1 MNQPTSMPLSISK
14 RIALYVGAA
23 AFTALAL
30 SSVAGWWWSQGQGQ
44 GQGVPPVWQLLS
56 ALVLA
61 QLLPCAVLMLMLA
74 KLRVYA
80 FGPQA
85 QLVRQLTAVGEG
97 LYEPCVQPPAL
108 EWAEPFRA
116 ANVMVARLL
125 QRRLARDKQLSL
137 LREEVAT
144 DSLTGL
150 ASRAQFMQTLGL
162 ALAREGAATL
172 NPRAERGMVAI
183 VRVHDLVGVN
193 QRMGRERGDELL
205 ASIAMLLRMHLMRL
219 GTADSLLARL
229 NGADFAVI
237 APGVPELALNDWL
250 EDLALGFTE
259 LHHNAVAD
267 RPHVAWLGATTF
279 TRGEPLPDVM
289 SRADAMVQ
297 SSESQ
302 QLPYRLTNAME
313 SDHAIPTAQWRMH
326 IERALDTG
334 MVSLAY
340 FPVLCADGRLLHREA
355 VVRLTLADGA
365 VMTGSKVVPP
375 ALRTG
380 RIMDLD
386 LRVIELAL
394 VELKAD
400 PQASDVAVNV
410 SPQSLARPLFVE
422 RLGAVLAQA
431 GSAASRLWIE
441 VDESVLNNA
450 AQDLNDLAALLKAHG
465 TRLGIDHFQSQWT
478 QAFELPQRGVC
489 FVKLDAS
496 LCHGMAARL
505 EKSPSGRDHA
515 GVLRALLGSTDACHV
530 IATGLRQVADVQAA
544 WHRQLD
550 AASGPQLSRQ
560 WAAQI
565 AAESAAQSAAAQP
578 LKQTT
583 TPEKVEH

>member
-1 MNQPTSMPLSISK
+1 MSSASSSVSISK
-14 RIALYVGAA
+14 RIALYVCASA
-23 AFTALAL
+23 LAALAL
-30 SSVAGWWWSQGQGQ
+30 SGAVALWWTLRSSPAT
-44 GQGVPPVWQLLS
+44 PPLWV
-56 ALVLA
+56 VLCSLAAA
-61 QLLPCAVLMLMLA
+61 QLLPCAALMLALA

-80 FGPQA
+80 YGPQSL
-85 QLVRQLTAVGEG
+85 LVRQLTAAGEG
-97 LYEPCVQPPAL
+97 HYEPCVQPPAL

-125 QRRLARDKQLSL
+125 QRRAERDKQLSL

-150 ASRAQFMQTLGL
+150 ASRAQFMQTLVL
-162 ALAREGAATL
+162 ALASEGPARLTHSAD
-172 NPRAERGMVAI
+172 RGMVAI

-193 QRMGRERGDELL
+193 QRMGRDRGDELL

-219 GTADSLLARL
+219 GTAECLLARL

-237 APGVPELALNDWL
+237 ATGVPALALNDWL
-250 EDLALGFTE
+250 DDLALGFTE

-302 QLPYRLTNAME
+302 QLPYRLTSAME

-334 MVSLAY
+334 LVSLAY
-340 FPVLCADGRLLHREA
+340 FPVLCADGRVLHREA

-365 VMTGSKVVPP
+365 VMNGARVVPP

-394 VELKAD
+394 LELKTHPD
-400 PQASDVAVNV
+400 ASDVAVNV

-422 RLGAVLAQA
+422 RLRTVLAQS
-431 GSAASRLWIE
+431 GKAAARLWIE
-441 VDESVLNNA
+441 VDELILDSGSDELTA
-450 AQDLNDLAALLKAHG
+450 LAALANAHG
-465 TRLGIDHFQSQWT
+465 TRVGLDHFQSQWAR
-478 QAFELPQRGVC
+478 AFALPEHGVS
-489 FVKLDAS
+489 FIKLDPS
-496 LCHGMAARL
+496 LCQGMATRL
-505 EKSPSGRDHA
+505 DQREGDHDHVS
-515 GVLRALLGSTDACHV
+515 VLRTLLGGTYACHV
-530 IATGLRQVADVQAA
+530 IATGLKQASDVQAA
-544 WHRQLD
+544 WNRDLD
-550 AASGPQLSRQ
+550 AATGPELTRQ
-560 WAAQI
+560 WAAQN
-565 AAESAAQSAAAQP
+565 AAAPRPVQTLLTTEP
-578 LKQTT
+578 QTEPQTT
-583 TPEKVEH
+583 SEKVEH